1 MRNLLYKMLA
11 PNTYKA
17 LIATAFISTAVIFLG
32 FTIHIKKQSKLVA
45 ETFYEMDTETVEEEE
60 QEELEDILKSLDN
73 LLSTPAT
80 NQAFNETKVYENDKA
95 VDEAFE
101 EQMEAI
107 KNRTSIEDLKAANQ
121 NNNVL
126 TASNSGS
133 DKDKSS
139 AFGNIND
146 IVSKRLESQKSAEN
160 GANKNSS
167 VSYSLVDRQHTFL
180 PTPIYLCE
188 QGGKIVVNIT
198 VNHEGNVIDAY
209 INASS
214 SSENGCLIDH
224 ALEYAKESKFTRN
237 PKKAS
242 QIGTITFLFRGKN

>member
-1 MRNLLYKMLA
+1 MA
-11 PNTYKA
+11 
-17 LIATAFISTAVIFLG
+17 
-32 FTIHIKKQSKLVA
+32 
-45 ETFYEMDTETVEEEE
+45 
-60 QEELEDILKSLDN
+60 
-73 LLSTPAT
+73 TPAT
-80 NQAFNETKVYENDKA
+80 NQAFNETKTYENDKA

-121 NNNVL
+121 ENNDVL

-146 IVSKRLESQKSAEN
+146 IVTKRLESQKSADN
-160 GANKNSS
+160 SANKNSS
-167 VSYSLVDRQHTFL
+167 VSYSLVDRKHTFL
-180 PTPIYLCE
+180 PIPIYLCE

-198 VNHEGNVIDAY
+198 VNHEGNVVDTQ

-224 ALEYAKESKFTRN
+224 ALEYAKESKFNRN

-242 QIGTITFLFRGKN
+242 QLGTITFLFRGKN

>member
-1 MRNLLYKMLA
+1 MSVS
-11 PNTYKA
+11 NTYKA
-17 LIATAFISTAVIFLG
+17 LIITALLSTAVILLG
-32 FTIHIKKQSKLVA
+32 FTIHIKKKSKLVA
-45 ETFYEMDTETVEEEE
+45 ETFYEMDAEAVEEEE
-60 QEELEDILKSLDN
+60 KEELEDILKSLDN
-73 LLSTPAT
+73 LMATPAT
-80 NQAFNETKVYENDKA
+80 NQAFNETKTYENDKA

-107 KNRTSIEDLKAANQ
+107 KNRTSIEELKAANQ
-121 NNNVL
+121 DNNVL

-133 DKDKSS
+133 NKDKSS
-139 AFGNIND
+139 AFGSIND
-146 IVSKRLESQKSAEN
+146 IVSKRLESQKNADNS
-160 GANKNSS
+160 ANKNSS
-167 VSYSLVDRQHTFL
+167 VSYSLVDRLHTFL

-198 VNHEGNVIDAY
+198 VNHEGNVVDAY

-224 ALEYAKESKFTRN
+224 ALEYAKESKFNKN

-242 QIGTITFLFRGKN
+242 QLGTITFLFRGKN

>member
-1 MRNLLYKMLA
+1 MSVS
-11 PNTYKA
+11 NTYKA
-17 LIATAFISTAVIFLG
+17 LIATALISTAVIFLG
-32 FTIHIKKQSKLVA
+32 FTLHIKKKSVLVA
-45 ETFYEMDTETVEEEE
+45 ETFYEMDAEAVEEEE
-60 QEELEDILKSLDN
+60 KEELEDILKSLDD

-80 NQAFNETKVYENDKA
+80 NQAFNETKTYENDKA
-95 VDEAFE
+95 IDEAFE

-107 KNRTSIEDLKAANQ
+107 KNRTSIEELKAANQ
-121 NNNVL
+121 ENNNIL

-133 DKDKSS
+133 NKDKSS

-146 IVSKRLESQKSAEN
+146 IVTKRLESQKTADNS
-160 GANKNSS
+160 ANKNSS
-167 VSYSLVDRQHTFL
+167 VSYSLVDRLHTFL

-198 VNHEGNVIDAY
+198 VNHEGNVVNAY

-214 SSENGCLIDH
+214 SSENGCLVDH
-224 ALEYAKESKFTRN
+224 AIEYAKESKFTSN

-242 QIGTITFLFRGKN
+242 QLGTITFLFRGKS

>member
-1 MRNLLYKMLA
+1 MSVS
-11 PNTYKA
+11 NTYKA
-17 LIATAFISTAVIFLG
+17 LIATALISTAVIFLG
-32 FTIHIKKQSKLVA
+32 FTLHIKKKSVLVA
-45 ETFYEMDTETVEEEE
+45 ETFYEMDAEAVEEEE
-60 QEELEDILKSLDN
+60 KEELEDILKSLDN

-80 NQAFNETKVYENDKA
+80 NQAFNETRTYENDKA

-121 NNNVL
+121 EKNNVL

-146 IVSKRLESQKSAEN
+146 IVSKRLESQKNANNS
-160 GANKNSS
+160 ANKNSS
-167 VSYSLVDRQHTFL
+167 VSYSLVDRLHTFL

-198 VNHEGNVIDAY
+198 VNHEGNVIDAI

-224 ALEYAKESKFTRN
+224 AIEYAKESKFTRN

-242 QIGTITFLFRGKN
+242 QLGTITFLFRGKN

>member
-1 MRNLLYKMLA
+1 MSVS
-11 PNTYKA
+11 NTYKA
-17 LIATAFISTAVIFLG
+17 LIATALISTAVIFLG
-32 FTIHIKKQSKLVA
+32 FTLHIKKKSVLVA
-45 ETFYEMDTETVEEEE
+45 ETFYEMDAEAVEEEE
-60 QEELEDILKSLDN
+60 KEELEDILKSLDN

-80 NQAFNETKVYENDKA
+80 NQAFNETRTYENDKA

-121 NNNVL
+121 EKNNVL

-146 IVSKRLESQKSAEN
+146 IVSKRLESQKNTNNS
-160 GANKNSS
+160 ANKNSS
-167 VSYSLVDRQHTFL
+167 VSYSLVNRLHTFL

-188 QGGKIVVNIT
+188 QGGKIVVTIT
-198 VNHEGNVIDAY
+198 VNHEGNVIDAI

-224 ALEYAKESKFTRN
+224 AIEYAKKSKFTRN

-242 QIGTITFLFRGKN
+242 QLGTITFLFRGKN

>member
-1 MRNLLYKMLA
+1 MFVS
-11 PNTYKA
+11 NTYKA
-17 LIATAFISTAVIFLG
+17 LIITTLLSTIVLFLG
-32 FTIHIKKQSKLVA
+32 FTIHIKKKSELVA
-45 ETFYEMDTETVEEEE
+45 ETFYEMDAEAIEEEE
-60 QEELEDILKSLDN
+60 KEELEDILKSLDN
-73 LLSTPAT
+73 LMATPAT
-80 NQAFNETKVYENDKA
+80 NQAFNETKTYENDKT

-121 NNNVL
+121 DNNDVL

-146 IVSKRLESQKSAEN
+146 IVTKRLESQKSADN
-160 GANKNSS
+160 SANKNSS
-167 VSYSLVDRQHTFL
+167 VSYSLVDRIHTFL

-188 QGGKIVVNIT
+188 KGGKIVVNIT
-198 VNHEGNVIDAY
+198 VNHEGNVVDTQ

-224 ALEYAKESKFTRN
+224 ALEYAKESKFNRN

-242 QIGTITFLFRGKN
+242 QLGTITFLFRGKS

>member
-1 MRNLLYKMLA
+1 MSVS
-11 PNTYKA
+11 NTYKA
-17 LIATAFISTAVIFLG
+17 LILTALISTAVIFLG
-32 FTIHIKKQSKLVA
+32 FTLHVKKKSVLVA
-45 ETFYEMDTETVEEEE
+45 ETFYEMDAEAEEEE
-60 QEELEDILKSLDN
+60 EKEELEDILKSLDN

-80 NQAFNETKVYENDKA
+80 NQAFNETKTYENDKA

-107 KNRTSIEDLKAANQ
+107 KNRTSIEELKAANQ
-121 NNNVL
+121 ENNDVL

-133 DKDKSS
+133 NKDKSS

-146 IVSKRLESQKSAEN
+146 IVTKRLESQKTADNS
-160 GANKNSS
+160 ANKNSS
-167 VSYSLVDRQHTFL
+167 VSYSLVDRLHTYL

-188 QGGKIVVNIT
+188 QGGKIVVTIT
-198 VNHEGNVIDAY
+198 VNHEGNVINAY

-214 SSENGCLIDH
+214 SSENGCLVDH
-224 ALEYAKESKFTRN
+224 AIEYAKESKFTPN

>member
-1 MRNLLYKMLA
+1 MSVS
-11 PNTYKA
+11 NTYKA
-17 LIATAFISTAVIFLG
+17 LIITLLLSTIVIFLG

-45 ETFYEMDTETVEEEE
+45 ETFYEMDTETVEEEQKE
-60 QEELEDILKSLDN
+60 ALDDILKSLDN

-80 NQAFNETKVYENDKA
+80 NQAFNETKTYENDKT

-101 EQMEAI
+101 EQMDAI
-107 KNRTSIEDLKAANQ
+107 KNRTSIEELKAANQ
-121 NNNVL
+121 ANNDVL

-133 DKDKSS
+133 NKEKSS

-146 IVSKRLESQKSAEN
+146 IVSKRLESQKNAEN
-160 GANKNSS
+160 SANKNSS
-167 VSYSLVDRQHTFL
+167 VSYSLVDRMHTFL

-214 SSENGCLIDH
+214 SSANGCLIDH
-224 ALEYAKESKFTRN
+224 ALEYAKESKFTRD

-242 QIGTITFLFRGKN
+242 QLGTITFLFRGKN

>member
-1 MRNLLYKMLA
+1 MSVS
-11 PNTYKA
+11 NTYKA
-17 LIATAFISTAVIFLG
+17 LIITALLSTAVILLG
-32 FTIHIKKQSKLVA
+32 FTIHIKKKSKLVA
-45 ETFYEMDTETVEEEE
+45 ETFYEMDAEAVEEEE
-60 QEELEDILKSLDN
+60 KEELEDIIKSLDN
-73 LLSTPAT
+73 LMATPAT
-80 NQAFNETKVYENDKA
+80 NQAFNETKTYENDKA

-107 KNRTSIEDLKAANQ
+107 KNRTSIEELKAANQ
-121 NNNVL
+121 DNNVL

-133 DKDKSS
+133 NKDKSS
-139 AFGNIND
+139 AFGSINN
-146 IVSKRLESQKSAEN
+146 IVSKRLESQKNADNS
-160 GANKNSS
+160 ANKNSS
-167 VSYSLVDRQHTFL
+167 VSYSLVDRLHTFL

-198 VNHEGNVIDAY
+198 VNHEGNVVDAY

-224 ALEYAKESKFTRN
+224 ALEYAKESKFNKN

-242 QIGTITFLFRGKN
+242 QLGTITFLFRGKN

>member
-1 MRNLLYKMLA
+1 MSVS
-11 PNTYKA
+11 NTYKA
-17 LIATAFISTAVIFLG
+17 LIATALLSTAVILLG
-32 FTIHIKKQSKLVA
+32 FTVHIKKKEKLVA
-45 ETFYEMDTETVEEEE
+45 ETFFEMDAEAVEEEE
-60 QEELEDILKSLDN
+60 KEELEDILKSLDN
-73 LLSTPAT
+73 LMATPAT
-80 NQAFNETKVYENDKA
+80 NQAFNETKTYENDKA

-107 KNRTSIEDLKAANQ
+107 KNRTSIEELKTANQ
-121 NNNVL
+121 DNNVL

-133 DKDKSS
+133 NKDKTS

-146 IVSKRLESQKSAEN
+146 VVSKRLESQKNAEN
-160 GANKNSS
+160 SANKNSS
-167 VSYSLVDRQHTFL
+167 VSYSLVDRIHTFL

-198 VNHEGNVIDAY
+198 VNHEGNVVDTY

-224 ALEYAKESKFTRN
+224 ALEYAKESKFNKN
-237 PKKAS
+237 PEKAS
-242 QIGTITFLFRGKN
+242 QLGTITFLFRGKN